1 MADEDDFSKWP
12 PITWTVGGKT
22 HLIPQ
27 ITCKRT
33 FGNRLAAHKR
43 PYRKGARHDNTG
55 PDPVSWELT
64 LAAGRTVHE
73 FDPRVPADYYPAG
86 YTALLDSFDL
96 EETGT
101 LVTPFGERRCKAANG
116 MASWGRADQGVDAV
130 GITLTFIEDNEDD
143 TDLGSFSLATARTAG
158 PGQVDTFLG
167 FAVQSGAGAGDFFD
181 SLKEASR
188 ELQALANYPGDAIG
202 EMVTRIQIITTST
215 VDVVDAYASAPQ
227 GAVERMSALL
237 QDPLAGP
244 ALRKLEEFLDTACR
258 AAEDEARRRGKARTV
273 RTYDREVSIYDV
285 AAELEQDCAD
295 LMNINSALPDM
306 FEIPRGTP
314 IQVFAP

>member
-1 MADEDDFSKWP
+1 MADDDDFSKWP

-27 ITCKRT
+27 ITFKST

-55 PDPVSWELT
+55 AEPVSWEIT

-73 FDPRVPADYYPAG
+73 FDPRVPSDYYPTG
-86 YTALLDSFDL
+86 YTALIDSFGI

-101 LVTPFGERRCKAANG
+101 LITPFGEKRCKAANG

-167 FAVQSGAGAGDFFD
+167 FAAQSGAGAGDFFE
-181 SLKEASR
+181 SLTAAAR
-188 ELQALANYPGDAIG
+188 DLQALANYPGEAIG
-202 EMVTRIQIITTST
+202 EMVTRIEIITTS
-215 VDVVDAYASAPQ
+215 VADVIDAFASAPE
-227 GAVERMSALL
+227 GAVEEMGALL

-244 ALRKLEEFLDTACR
+244 ALRKLEELLDTACR

-273 RTYDREVSIYDV
+273 RTYDRDVSIYDV
-285 AAELEQDCAD
+285 AAELEQDCVD
-295 LMNINSALPDM
+295 LMAINTAIPD
-306 FEIPRGTP
+306 FFLIPRATP